1 LKKFLKINKIKVFE
15 KKDLLLKVDCKFLS
29 WLGWV
34 VVAKSNRVKGLG
46 LNQTLAIV
54 KIIKIKK
61 YKY

>member
-1 LKKFLKINKIKVFE
+1 M
-15 KKDLLLKVDCKFLS
+15 S

-61 YKY
+61 YKYLKINLRKY